1 VHQKFQQKYRW
12 IEHVN
17 IYHYAKSEV
26 EQKFVQEEIK
36 KRILHLNSYGFNC
49 SWMICNPQLLQVSLF
64 CFFLH
69 KLLFMLKFCTIVE
82 AYVLYPIIF
91 LDKFFMHKL
100 SYN

>member
-1 VHQKFQQKYRW
+1 MR
-12 IEHVN
+12 EN
-17 IYHYAKSEV
+17 TSIYHHAKFEH

-36 KRILHLNSYGFNC
+36 KILRLNSYGFNC

-91 LDKFFMHKL
+91 LDNFFMHKL